1 MRMTC
6 ICTNADTEANVARP
20 VLFRY
25 VFAEDMNLIG
35 MPKGWMFPQ
44 FASLKRVVNSQ
55 SGFVR
60 ENRLMLVSKS
70 SFMKTSWWVVHTASL
85 ISCSQPQKLFGNLID
100 SILHIHSMFAYTCV
114 TAAFKK
120 EDKSTYTQS
129 FPVWGVCC
137 CLSSGAGLVA
147 VWH

>member
-44 FASLKRVVNSQ
+44 FASLKRMVNSQ

-85 ISCSQPQKLFGNLID
+85 ISCSQPQRFLAI
-100 SILHIHSMFAYTCV
+100 S
-114 TAAFKK
+114 
-120 EDKSTYTQS
+120 
-129 FPVWGVCC
+129 
-137 CLSSGAGLVA
+137 
-147 VWH
+147 